1 MEKINRKEQKEKDKT
16 FFVTMNTTGE
26 AWFKII
32 MYLPNYL
39 KIYFVY
45 SIFLKLTKIFKLLII

>member
-26 AWFKII
+26 A
-32 MYLPNYL
+32 
-39 KIYFVY
+39 
-45 SIFLKLTKIFKLLII
+45 